1 MKKTLYIVEGLGIE
15 PSTNGYPLLNITSH
29 DVPYPPVKR
38 HFLSSQTV
46 DGYLSDYTIMK
57 TFKVEADSESNRKSA

>member
-1 MKKTLYIVEGLGIE
+1 MEEIGIE
-15 PSTNGYPLLNITSH
+15 PHHVSQHYTCPLPITDIS
-29 DVPYPPVKR
+29 PVKR